1 MYRNC
6 DGIGAGAGAT
16 VFENRLFISFMYQFG
31 WLGNTA
37 NMIFEFNPETGNLS
51 YVTYIYNSYYFF
63 NITTKA
69 DSGENAA
76 K

>member
-1 MYRNC
+1 MC
-6 DGIGAGAGAT
+6 
-16 VFENRLFISFMYQFG
+16 QFG

-63 NITTKA
+63 DITTKA